1 MTDSMTAPSAAPR
14 RPGRS
19 VLAVF
24 LGFVTVFVLSLG
36 TDQVFHLLGLYPP
49 WGEPM
54 FDPGLNFLALAYRC
68 VYQVIG
74 GFIMAR
80 FAPSAPVAHALAGGV
95 LGLIL
100 CILGAIAMIPKGLG
114 PAWYP
119 IALTISAVPTS
130 WLGGVLFM
138 RRQAGA

>member
-1 MTDSMTAPSAAPR
+1 MTESTTASGAQPR
-14 RPGRS
+14 RLGRS

-24 LGFVTVFVLSLG
+24 LGFVAVFVLSLG
-36 TDQVFHLLGLYPP
+36 TDQVFHLLGIYPP

-54 FDPGLNFLALAYRC
+54 FDPRLNFLALAYRC

-74 GFIMAR
+74 GWIMAR

-95 LGLIL
+95 LGLVL

-130 WLGGVLFM
+130 WWGGVFFK
-138 RRQAGA
+138 RGRAQG